1 MDILTSEI
9 PAREFVEV
17 RECSSCLHQLG
28 SCCVCRRMPWLTL
41 RLYGDGIQVDDS
53 SEHVKIS
60 HLNVAAPV
68 SDGDDL
74 SLERR
79 LAAASE
85 GTSTSVLIHDL
96 NLVCTRSF

>member
-1 MDILTSEI
+1 MMMML
-9 PAREFVEV
+9 
-17 RECSSCLHQLG
+17 QL
-28 SCCVCRRMPWLTL
+28 
-41 RLYGDGIQVDDS
+41 DDS

-68 SDGDDL
+68 SDGVDR

-85 GTSTSVLIHDL
+85 GTSTSVLINNL
-96 NLVCTRSF
+96 NLVCTGSF